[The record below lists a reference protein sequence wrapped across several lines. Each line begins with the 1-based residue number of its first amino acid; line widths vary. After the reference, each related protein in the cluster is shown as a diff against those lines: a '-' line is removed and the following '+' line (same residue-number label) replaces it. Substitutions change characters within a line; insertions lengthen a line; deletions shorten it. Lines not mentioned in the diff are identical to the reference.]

1 MMVKEARLRGVPQVR
16 CSEGLHGVGTAL
28 TAEQLDTSEPSNLL
42 HQPDRT
48 GSAAAPC
55 TTLTHTEI

>member
-1 MMVKEARLRGVPQVR
+1 MMVKEARLHGVPQVR

-28 TAEQLDTSEPSNLL
+28 TAEQLNTSEPSNLL